1 MLASTV
7 KFLPR
12 NLLIVR
18 ALAGDSTIT
27 SDLAELL
34 GDFFLAMQEPVGE
47 NARDVQSGQSQC

>member
-7 KFLPR
+7 NLPPR

-27 SDLAELL
+27 SDLPEA
-34 GDFFLAMQEPVGE
+34 GFVV
-47 NARDVQSGQSQC
+47 ARFAIGKVSWREGAVD

>member
-7 KFLPR
+7 KPLPR

-27 SDLAELL
+27 RAWL
-34 GDFFLAMQEPVGE
+34 GLPDFDFGRLSFGHSV
-47 NARDVQSGQSQC
+47 RQSLNCSVWVI